1 MNLTFQIINKI
12 RLILAIVVAFS
23 SKSLT
28 AISKLSVDKDLVA
41 DIENGGVENNDDVEE
56 DEGEN
61 KNAADDAKEQVE
73 NMKEDVEELI
83 DEEEDEKDEADN
95 NNA

>member
-1 MNLTFQIINKI
+1 M
-12 RLILAIVVAFS
+12 AIVGV

-56 DEGEN
+56 DEGKIRMLPMMQ
-61 KNAADDAKEQVE
+61 KNRWK
-73 NMKEDVEELI
+73 I
-83 DEEEDEKDEADN
+83 
-95 NNA
+95 